1 MDDLMTTLNK
11 SYDLYC
17 LGIRGNGKTMPSF
30 DEIWR
35 KYHPLGDC
43 TGGYS
48 MLCKS
53 FTLPDAITKEIQ
65 KAYHKA
71 LMNESYEVNPWLKD
85 FGRGTL
91 YNSTEI
97 VKMGEPID
105 MKDQIRNFEIKKK
118 STKKG
123 NAIVYSCNFG
133 YDCIVYSCNFGYGCE
148 DIKYT
153 IEFYEEDFW
162 LAPEAVIALFSIMWK
177 SATGKLI
184 FRDHKVIAITR
195 NKIMQILKEP
205 DKNGNKTKYG
215 HVSYVANCM
224 DADRYDPYTGALIAI
239 SKHVNGS
246 MPGTP
251 NSKSEIKR
259 LYKQIEDF
267 YAGYSEDLK

>member
-1 MDDLMTTLNK
+1 MTKDDLMTALNK

-17 LGIRGNGKTMPSF
+17 LGSRGNGKTMTSF

-48 MLCKS
+48 MSCS
-53 FTLPDAITKEIQ
+53 ATLPDAITKEIQ
-65 KAYHKA
+65 EAYRKA
-71 LMNESYEVNPWLKD
+71 LMNESCKVNPWLKD

-91 YNSTEI
+91 YNSGTEI
-97 VKMGEPID
+97 VKIGEPID
-105 MKDQIRNFEIKKK
+105 MKDLRNFEIKKK

-123 NAIVYSCNFG
+123 NA
-133 YDCIVYSCNFGYGCE
+133 IVYSCNFGYGCE

-205 DKNGNKTKYG
+205 DKNGNRTKYA
-215 HVSYVANCM
+215 HVSYVANCIGN
-224 DADRYDPYTGALIAI
+224 DAYDPYIGALIAI
-239 SKHVNGS
+239 SKLINDS
-246 MPGTP
+246 TPGTP

-259 LYKQIEDF
+259 LYKQISDF
-267 YAGYSEDLK
+267 YADFK